1 MSANRL
7 EKINEEVKKELSQ
20 IISFELKDPRITGIV
35 SVTKVSVTQDLKYA
49 KVYIS
54 TINSKDKLE
63 VIKGLKSA
71 SGHLRSQIGH
81 RINLRYTP
89 ELIFELDDSIEYGAH
104 IQDVLNDIMKDI
116 KPEDSEE

>member
-7 EKINEEVKKELSQ
+7 EKINEELKKELSQ
-20 IISFELKDPRITGIV
+20 IISFEIKDPRVTGII

-54 TINSKDKLE
+54 TMNKEKLE

-71 SGHLRSQIGH
+71 SGYLRSEISR

-89 ELIFELDDSIEYGAH
+89 ELIFELDDSMEYGAH
-104 IQDVLNDIMKDI
+104 IQNVLKDIMKDI
-116 KPEDSEE
+116 KPEE

>member
-7 EKINEEVKKELSQ
+7 EKINEEMKKELSQ
-20 IISFELKDPRITGIV
+20 IISFELKDPRVTGGLI

-54 TINSKDKLE
+54 VMNADKTE
-63 VIKGLKSA
+63 VLKGLKSA
-71 SGHLRSQIGH
+71 SGHLRSEISH
-81 RINLRYTP
+81 TMNLRYTP

-104 IQDVLNDIMKDI
+104 IQDVLKEIIKDI
-116 KPEDSEE
+116 KPEE